1 MRAGSEYRNEPENS
15 NAGEIGSEAL
25 IEKNGGR
32 GWRVDDQE
40 CADPENER
48 NEGERAQHPL
58 GLHAAEAEK
67 RGSFH
72 QPANSEPS
80 AMGFERDGDGKK
92 GDGDGEV
99 KRAQGGGNMPLGRK
113 ERDAQQKQIKGRKG
127 DRDPRLRRE

>member
-1 MRAGSEYRNEPENS
+1 MRAGSEYRNEREDS

-48 NEGERAQHPL
+48 NEGERAKHPL
-58 GLHAAEAEK
+58 GLHAAEPEK

-72 QPANSEPS
+72 QPANGEPS
-80 AMGFERDGDGKK
+80 AMGFERMAMVRNATAMVRSRERSAVGICRSAGKSGTRSK
-92 GDGDGEV
+92 N
-99 KRAQGGGNMPLGRK
+99 R
-113 ERDAQQKQIKGRKG
+113 
-127 DRDPRLRRE
+127 